1 MTEKQAITIHDI
13 AAKAGVSPSTVSR
26 VLNGTTPVHPD
37 KRRAVLEA
45 IADLH
50 YRPNIAAQ
58 GLARGRSRAVGV
70 LTQDITSPFYGQ
82 ILRGVEGAL
91 RGTGYYPIFAS
102 GALEEEAAEALQL
115 LMDNRVGSL
124 IIVGGQMLDQE
135 LADVAN
141 QVPEIVVGRSI
152 PGLERHCLQVANLD
166 GALDAMRYLIKLGHR
181 RIAHITGVRGHRHA
195 SDRLAGYQQALA
207 EAGIEVDP
215 ALIVEGNFEE
225 ESGRQATESLLAGR
239 VGVTAIFAS
248 NDQMALGA
256 LSALYTHGLRVPEDV
271 SLIGFDD
278 QTIAAFTTPALTTM
292 RQPTVEMGRCAVR
305 ALLDLVQ
312 DRPFDLPIFR
322 TELVE
327 RRSTGR
333 APAAVA
339 TASSP

>member
-26 VLNGTTPVHPD
+26 VLNGTTPVHPE
-37 KRRAVLEA
+37 KRRVVLEA

-124 IIVGGQMLDQE
+124 IVVGGQTLDQE
-135 LADVAN
+135 LADIAN
-141 QVPEIVVGRSI
+141 QVPVIVVGRLI
-152 PGLERHCLQVANLD
+152 AGLEGRCLQVANYD
-166 GALDAMRYLIKLGHR
+166 GAIDAMRYLLKLGHR

-195 SDRLAGYQQALA
+195 SDRLAGYEKALT
-207 EAGIEVDP
+207 EAGIEVDS

-225 ESGRQATESLLAGR
+225 ESGRQAIETLLAGR
-239 VGVTAIFAS
+239 VPLTAVFAS
-248 NDQMALGA
+248 NDQMAYGA
-256 LSALYTHGLRVPEDV
+256 LSALFAHGLGVPRDV

-278 QTIAAFTTPALTTM
+278 QTLSAYTTPAMTTM

-305 ALLDLVQ
+305 ALLDLVREQ
-312 DRPFDLPIFR
+312 PFDLPIFC

-327 RRSTGR
+327 RQSTGP
-333 APAAVA
+333 APPAIAF
-339 TASSP
+339 AS